1 MNIKHLVLFCT
12 LLVCTSSMAA
22 ITGFSDDFEDGVL
35 DAGFTVNTAQ
45 NPDGHIGEGSG
56 VYQMTDTWASP
67 NPLTEIYKSYANESD
82 TSGSFDAQLKY
93 SATLPGGE
101 QSAIKWM
108 FKGTEQIIVTMF
120 TPSKKIK
127 VEYKPDGSGWTNLV
141 SDTNI
146 GYNSGDDLTIGFS
159 YNSVSSNISVAVQVN
174 DGSVQTLFS
183 GTDIIG
189 DIISDRNSV
198 VVDKW
203 GNADLDAKP
212 VLSIDEWS
220 LTPANSG
227 GGGDG
232 SGGGAG
238 DGSGGGAGDG
248 SGGNNGGDDNA
259 SAFALAFSDDFEDG
273 VLDAGFTINN
283 NAGHTGESG
292 SDYVMT
298 DAYGDSNA
306 EIKRDY
312 SQESDVSGSFEASLT
327 YSVALTGNEQSDV
340 KWLFVGRDSDGG
352 NWIEIK
358 MFTPTRKIKITERY
372 PNGEGGYSFNTLLND
387 TDIGYTSGESLT
399 LGLVYNESASNITV
413 TAQVGSGVEQELY
426 SGAGQN
432 SAIGNIIGM
441 RNVVSVGKWGDA
453 STDQA
458 TLSIDSWS
466 IQSYT
471 PVVYPDGWGDSDG
484 DGINDAIEALFGGD
498 TSDPSDALT
507 VFAAVTNGSGGS
519 GLTLQEALQATED
532 ARANS
537 MSVSVVDGSATIQLN
552 METSSNLVE
561 WTSSSNVNVSVPVNE
576 DKQFF
581 RFSFE

>member
-159 YNSVSSNISVAVQVN
+159 YNSVNSNISVAVQVN

-471 PVVYPDGWGDSDG
+471 PIVYPDGWGDTDG

>member
-127 VEYKPDGSGWTNLV
+127 VEYKPDGLGWTNLV

-283 NAGHTGESG
+283 NTGHTGESG

-471 PVVYPDGWGDSDG
+471 PIVYPDGWGDSDG

-537 MSVSVVDGSATIQLN
+537 MSVSVVDGSATIQLS

-561 WTSSSNVNVSVPVNE
+561 WSSSTNVNVSMPVNE

>member
-1 MNIKHLVLFCT
+1 MNIKYLVLFCT

-352 NWIEIK
+352 N
-358 MFTPTRKIKITERY
+358 
-372 PNGEGGYSFNTLLND
+372 
-387 TDIGYTSGESLT
+387 
-399 LGLVYNESASNITV
+399 
-413 TAQVGSGVEQELY
+413 
-426 SGAGQN
+426 
-432 SAIGNIIGM
+432 
-441 RNVVSVGKWGDA
+441 
-453 STDQA
+453 
-458 TLSIDSWS
+458 
-466 IQSYT
+466 
-471 PVVYPDGWGDSDG
+471 
-484 DGINDAIEALFGGD
+484 
-498 TSDPSDALT
+498 
-507 VFAAVTNGSGGS
+507 
-519 GLTLQEALQATED
+519 
-532 ARANS
+532 
-537 MSVSVVDGSATIQLN
+537 
-552 METSSNLVE
+552 
-561 WTSSSNVNVSVPVNE
+561 
-576 DKQFF
+576 
-581 RFSFE
+581 

>member
-1 MNIKHLVLFCT
+1 M
-12 LLVCTSSMAA
+12 
-22 ITGFSDDFEDGVL
+22 
-35 DAGFTVNTAQ
+35 
-45 NPDGHIGEGSG
+45 
-56 VYQMTDTWASP
+56 
-67 NPLTEIYKSYANESD
+67 
-82 TSGSFDAQLKY
+82 
-93 SATLPGGE
+93 
-101 QSAIKWM
+101 
-108 FKGTEQIIVTMF
+108 
-120 TPSKKIK
+120 
-127 VEYKPDGSGWTNLV
+127 
-141 SDTNI
+141 
-146 GYNSGDDLTIGFS
+146 
-159 YNSVSSNISVAVQVN
+159 
-174 DGSVQTLFS
+174 
-183 GTDIIG
+183 
-189 DIISDRNSV
+189 
-198 VVDKW
+198 
-203 GNADLDAKP
+203 
-212 VLSIDEWS
+212 
-220 LTPANSG
+220 TPANSG

-259 SAFALAFSDDFEDG
+259 SSFALAFSDDFEDG

-413 TAQVGSGVEQELY
+413 TAQVGSGLEQELY

-432 SAIGNIIGM
+432 NAIGNIIGM

-471 PVVYPDGWGDSDG
+471 PIVYPDGWGDTDG

-519 GLTLQEALQATED
+519 GLTVQEALQATED

-537 MSVSVVDGSATIQLN
+537 MSVSVVDGSATIQLS

-561 WTSSSNVNVSVPVNE
+561 WSSSTNVNVSMPVNE

>member
-471 PVVYPDGWGDSDG
+471 PVVYPDGWGDTDG

-537 MSVSVVDGSATIQLN
+537 MSVSVVDGSATIQLS

-561 WTSSSNVNVSVPVNE
+561 WSSSTNVNVSMPVNE

>member
-12 LLVCTSSMAA
+12 LLICTSSIAA

-220 LTPANSG
+220 LTPSNSG
-227 GGGDG
+227 GG
-232 SGGGAG
+232 G

-298 DAYGDSNA
+298 DAHGDSNA

>member
-12 LLVCTSSMAA
+12 LLICTYSMAA

-45 NPDGHIGEGSG
+45 NPDGHIGEASG

-101 QSAIKWM
+101 QAAIKWM

-146 GYNSGDDLTIGFS
+146 GYNSDDDLTIGLS

-203 GNADLDAKP
+203 GGNDLDAKP

-220 LTPANSG
+220 LTPANNG
-227 GGGDG
+227 GG
-232 SGGGAG
+232 G

-259 SAFALAFSDDFEDG
+259 SAFALAFSDDFDDNS
-273 VLDAGFTINN
+273 LDTEFTINDNN
-283 NAGHTGESG
+283 NAGHIGESG
-292 SDYVMT
+292 SVYVMT
-298 DAYGDSNA
+298 DAFGGSNA

-327 YSVALTGNEQSDV
+327 YSADLPGNEGSDI
-340 KWLFVGRDSDGG
+340 KWLFQGRDSDGG
-352 NWIEIK
+352 QWIEIK
-358 MFTPTRKIKITERY
+358 MYAPNKKISITERVS
-372 PNGEGGYSFNTLLND
+372 NGNGGYTFNKIFND
-387 TDIGYTSGESLT
+387 TDIGYSSGDSLT
-399 LGLVYNESASNITV
+399 LGLLYNEASSNITV
-413 TAQVGSGVEQELY
+413 TAQLGSETEQELY
-426 SGAGQN
+426 SGGG
-432 SAIGNIIGM
+432 SSGSIGNIIGQRTM
-441 RNVVSVGKWGDA
+441 VSVGKFNED
-453 STDQA
+453 TNNEV

-471 PVVYPDGWGDSDG
+471 PVVYPDGWGDTDG

-519 GLTLQEALQATED
+519 GLTVQEALQATED